1 MTEVDDAVF
10 RAFTAKLEALARV
23 PLPAPELLRKALT
36 HASAEADE
44 LQNNERLEFL
54 GDSALGLAVTH
65 LLFDALPAAREGDL
79 TERRAHL
86 VSRRTAAAAARRLG
100 LHEIVATGRSLGGRV
115 AMPPSLIGNAL
126 EALIGAIY
134 LQTGFEPCLR
144 VVEQVY
150 APELEEILAQG
161 IQRNEK
167 MQLQEWAQRASRALP
182 TYVVL
187 GQGGPPFARAFH
199 MRAEHEGRSFP
210 TAWGRTKRQA
220 ERLAAREALRVL
232 RGDGT
237 ISASEIAFGAE
248 AAPFPT
254 LAEREA

>member
-1 MTEVDDAVF
+1 MTEADDAVF
-10 RAFTAKLEALARV
+10 RAFTAKIEALASA

-86 VSRRTAAAAARRLG
+86 VSRRTAAAVARRLG
-100 LHEIVATGRSLGGRV
+100 LHEVLATGRSLGGRV
-115 AMPPSLIGNAL
+115 ALSPALVGNAL
-126 EALIGAIY
+126 EALVGAIY
-134 LQTGFEPCLR
+134 LQSGFEPCLR
-144 VVEQVY
+144 VVAAVY
-150 APELEEILAQG
+150 GPEIEATLARG
-161 IQRNEK
+161 IERNEK

-182 TYVVL
+182 TYVLL

-199 MRAEHEGRSFP
+199 VQADHEGRGFP
-210 TAWGRTKRQA
+210 AAWGRTKRQA

-232 RGDGT
+232 RREGAIGSEELALSGDGLD
-237 ISASEIAFGAE
+237 AAE
-248 AAPFPT
+248 GDA
-254 LAEREA
+254 